1 MTAFGPRLREE
12 RERLGMTQRAFGDV
26 GGVEPNAQGKYE
38 SGERTPRM
46 DYLAAVAARGVDA
59 LYVLTGKRTPAPL
72 DSLSADEDQMIGAF
86 RRLPAADQA
95 AVWHLLNRL
104 AGEAA
109 ADAPLRIRHPERQI
123 LFRNELCQ

>member
-1 MTAFGPRLREE
+1 MSGFGPRLREE
-12 RERLGMTQRAFGDV
+12 RERLGLTQRVFGDI

-59 LYVLTGKRTPAPL
+59 LYVLSGVHTPAPL
-72 DSLSADEDQMIGAF
+72 DSLTSNEDRLLGVF
-86 RRLPAADQA
+86 RRLPPADQA

-104 AGEAA
+104 AGDVGDSEGM
-109 ADAPLRIRHPERQI
+109 RIRRLDRPAYFHDALR
-123 LFRNELCQ
+123 

>member
-1 MTAFGPRLREE
+1 MSGFGPRLREE
-12 RERLGMTQRAFGDV
+12 RERLGLTQRVFGDV

-46 DYLAAVAARGVDA
+46 DYLAAIAARGVDA
-59 LYVLTGKRTPAPL
+59 LYVLTGTHTPAPL
-72 DSLSADEDQMIGAF
+72 DSLSADEDRLLGAF

-95 AVWHLLNRL
+95 AVWHVLSRL

-109 ADAPLRIRHPERQI
+109 GAAPMATRRFERQAVFHDA
-123 LFRNELCQ
+123 LRQ